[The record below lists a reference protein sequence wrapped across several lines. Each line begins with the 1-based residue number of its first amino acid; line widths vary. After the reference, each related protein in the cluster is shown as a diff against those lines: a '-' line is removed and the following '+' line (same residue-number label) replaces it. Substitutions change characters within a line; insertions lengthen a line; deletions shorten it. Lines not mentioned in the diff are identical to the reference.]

1 MKLVL
6 VLSFSIICSMFWIGC
21 GNSSVSK
28 EMIPEENQTQIQA
41 TVTATPERTEPPKA
55 TETVTAQSS
64 QESEIPAELRIVSGA
79 RCEEV
84 KDTYY
89 DFDISAQNVGQK
101 DISSLYMTVD
111 LIGDDG
117 SVVNSVN
124 SVIIPSLP
132 KGATFTVRG
141 TMDTFSQTVASCLVK
156 FTDERGEVNFQGNL
170 NE

>member
-6 VLSFSIICSMFWIGC
+6 ALSFSIICFTFWIGC

-28 EMIPEENQTQIQA
+28 QMIPEENEAQIQD
-41 TVTATPERTEPPKA
+41 TVTATPERTESPKP
-55 TETVTAQSS
+55 TETVTAQPS
-64 QESEIPAELRIVSGA
+64 QESGILAEVRIMSGS

-84 KDTYY
+84 RDTYY
-89 DFDISAQNVGQK
+89 DFDISAQNVGEK

-117 SVVNSVN
+117 SVINSVN
-124 SVIIPSLP
+124 SIIVSLLP
-132 KGATFTVRG
+132 QGANFNVRG
-141 TMDTFSQTVASCLVK
+141 TLDTFSQTVASCQVK
-156 FTDERGEVNFQGNL
+156 FTDESGEVNFQGNL

>member
-1 MKLVL
+1 M
-6 VLSFSIICSMFWIGC
+6 G
-21 GNSSVSK
+21 
-28 EMIPEENQTQIQA
+28 E
-41 TVTATPERTEPPKA
+41 
-55 TETVTAQSS
+55 
-64 QESEIPAELRIVSGA
+64 
-79 RCEEV
+79 
-84 KDTYY
+84 
-89 DFDISAQNVGQK
+89 K

-132 KGATFTVRG
+132 KGATFAVRG

-156 FTDERGEVNFQGNL
+156 FSDERGEVNFQCNL

>member
-6 VLSFSIICSMFWIGC
+6 VLSFSIIWSMFWMGC

-28 EMIPEENQTQIQA
+28 EMIPEGNETQTQA

-55 TETVTAQSS
+55 TETVKAQSS
-64 QESEIPAELRIVSGA
+64 QESEIPAELRIMPGA

-89 DFDISAQNVGQK
+89 DFDIGAENVGEK

-124 SVIIPSLP
+124 SVIIPS
-132 KGATFTVRG
+132 
-141 TMDTFSQTVASCLVK
+141 
-156 FTDERGEVNFQGNL
+156 
-170 NE
+170 